1 MIRCKLLLS
10 GLVIAFTLGMSAPAS
25 AKYAKGITDDKF
37 FPSLLSS
44 SADAPLMKRTADS
57 LYEII
62 GLANYGLERDVF
74 FSGFKGLQYFQTHG
88 LLRKSNLLTIAD
100 YSQSSNNKRLYVIDV
115 LNGRLLFN
123 TYVSHGKNSGEEFA
137 TSFSNVNNSN
147 KSSLGFLV
155 TAETYT
161 GRAGLSMR
169 FNGMERGINDNVRMR
184 DIVLHG
190 SHFVNENVMSM
201 RGVIG
206 KSLGCPA
213 VPYGIHTRII
223 DVIKGGSTF
232 FIYHPDDMYARNS
245 SILNAKFDLTPSPE
259 VQASLVQEK
268 NTEAPAT
275 GVQATAIIK

>member
-1 MIRCKLLLS
+1 MLLG
-10 GLVIAFTLGMSAPAS
+10 GLLIATSLGFVTPAS
-25 AKYAKGITDDKF
+25 AKFEKGLSDDKF

-44 SADAPLMKRTADS
+44 SADAPVMKRTADS

-62 GLANYGLERDVF
+62 GLASYGLERDVF
-74 FSGFKGLQYFQTHG
+74 FSAFKGLQYFQNKG
-88 LLRKSNLLTIAD
+88 LLRKSNLLTICD

-115 LNGRLLFN
+115 LNGRMLFN

-137 TSFSNVNNSN
+137 GDFSNLNNSN
-147 KSSLGFLV
+147 KSSLGFMI

-161 GRAGLSMR
+161 GKAGLSMR
-169 FNGMERGINDNVRMR
+169 FNGMEKGINDNVRRR

-190 SHFVNENVMSM
+190 SRFVNEDVMSM
-201 RGVIG
+201 RGMIG

-232 FIYHPDDMYARNS
+232 FIYHPDQVYARNS
-245 SILNAKFDLTPSPE
+245 PVLNTRFDMTPVAEPTLAQQEEVDPIL
-259 VQASLVQEK
+259 
-268 NTEAPAT
+268 PAVT
-275 GVQATAIIK
+275 KK